1 MQKPDTVFV
10 KPSPGCKV
18 RKGLGQPFL
27 EDAGEHVERTIY
39 WRRRIRQG
47 DVVVTESPEPET
59 IELETPPEAEAEA
72 TTTSPRRARKGS
84 NKQ

>member
-18 RKGLGQPFL
+18 RKGLNQPFL

-47 DVVVTESPEPET
+47 DVVVTEPPSPPP
-59 IELETPPEAEAEA
+59 IEDVELPEAEAQ
-72 TTTSPRRARKGS
+72 TTSPRRARKGS
-84 NKQ
+84 TKS